1 MAKIPMGNFGNAM
14 PQVGRIQMPQNQS
27 GQMIAG
33 ALQNM
38 SQVAQQQ
45 HEREKLAQEKQ
56 KIEQDK
62 KDKADF
68 ALQSSKIG
76 ADISLVDDD
85 LLIKMQSGEL
95 TFDESVQQRQKSL
108 ETIKG
113 QYKEAIPKT
122 YNQAFDNYFEQHS
135 YQSASKYLPV
145 AQKAEQ
151 QQSIVQLK
159 SMTENYLKSPDA
171 SDQEVQVGLQTY
183 AQSKGLSQAYV
194 DNTFSEYKNKRS
206 GNDVN
211 AFYLANKTDNTKLT
225 ELTTP
230 EAVLK
235 KHPNLTQE
243 QAVYWSGRAASQMD
257 QNQKAYDR
265 QQKEV
270 ESDAKDA
277 STEMRNDIET
287 GLIPSESVINARL
300 ARVKGTTHE
309 KEFVQYSGA
318 LVEVQKF
325 MRLGPDQREAYLS
338 KKRSEAQNTA
348 QDNAKDV
355 SWNLNLLSKTH
366 ENMLGY
372 EKNNSTLAYSIK
384 TGQEL
389 TPVPTTSIIMGD
401 PEAIKALSKNIK
413 TLHASNILDGVTG
426 SLNPLSKQ
434 QQSELKQFWGKAK
447 PGDKLSL
454 LTNIYKSSAGNANA
468 SRDMINSIAGENGA
482 YRLSASLNNRG
493 LQDIAGQIVTGQ
505 DLIEKGLVKVDE
517 NSLRTHTENYLAGIT
532 SPGKPDFQIYLDS
545 VKANYA
551 YLVQK
556 SEKVTDTKGSI
567 LNKTIDEDLL
577 NKAILSVTGGKY
589 TSGGFFG
596 SKSVVLR
603 PHTVGEKSFREQLES
618 FNSRNA
624 RHYGGSDKDFFIDL
638 PLEQDPKNPYRYY
651 FKNGTKYVMDNTD
664 KKRQTRLTFTV
675 R

>member
-1 MAKIPMGNFGNAM
+1 MGNFGNAM

-135 YQSASKYLPV
+135 YQSASKYLPI

-159 SMTENYLKSPDA
+159 SMTENYLKNPDA
-171 SDQEVQVGLQTY
+171 NDQEVQVGLQTY

-194 DNTFSEYKNKRS
+194 DDTFSEYKNKRS

-211 AFYLANKTDNTKLT
+211 TFYLAHKTDNTKLA

-230 EAVLK
+230 EAVIA

-243 QAVYWSGRAASQMD
+243 QAVYWSGRAISQID
-257 QNQKAYDR
+257 QNQKAYER

-300 ARVKGTTHE
+300 ARVKGTTYE

-401 PEAIKALSKNIK
+401 PEAIKALAKNIK
-413 TLHASNILDGVTG
+413 TIHAGNILDGVTG
-426 SLNPLSKQ
+426 SLNPLSTQ

-482 YRLSASLNNRG
+482 YRLSASLNNGG

-517 NSLRTHTENYLAGIT
+517 NSLRTHTESYLAGIT

-567 LNKTIDEDLL
+567 LNKTIDEDLF

-589 TSGGFFG
+589 TTGGFFG

-603 PHTVGEKSFREQLES
+603 PHTVGEKSFREQLEN

-624 RHYGGSDKDFFIDL
+624 RNYGGSDKDFFIDL